1 MRLAGRLIRSATVP
15 PGSRVTVATTGAV
28 DSLTVSTRSSA
39 TPTASDGSGEAA
51 ETEDAEATKPPLS
64 EPAGHGGGV

>member
-1 MRLAGRLIRSATVP
+1 MRLAGTLVRSATVS

-39 TPTASDGSGEAA
+39 TPTASDGSGEAG
-51 ETEDAEATKPPLS
+51 ETEAAEATKPPLS
-64 EPAGHGGGV
+64 EPTGHSGGV